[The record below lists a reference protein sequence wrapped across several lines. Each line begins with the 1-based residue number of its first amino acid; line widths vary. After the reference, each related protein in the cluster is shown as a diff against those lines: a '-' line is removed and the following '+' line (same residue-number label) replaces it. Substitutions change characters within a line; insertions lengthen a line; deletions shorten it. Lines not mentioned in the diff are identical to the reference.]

1 MRRSSK
7 AELQMLREYAWL
19 TMPLEVCY
27 FCKGRLITRDST
39 ISFGHRR
46 HGPILVK
53 ITVHHKDHNRENNT
67 QDNLRLA
74 HKKCHQKYHAEVNSV
89 DGNRSFPLVANR

>member
-1 MRRSSK
+1 VRRSSK

-19 TMPLEVCY
+19 MLPTEVCY
-27 FCKGRLITRDST
+27 FCKGRLLTRDST
-39 ISFGHRR
+39 MTFGHRR

-53 ITVHHKDHNRENNT
+53 VSVHHRDHNRANNT

-74 HKKCHQKYHAEVNSV
+74 HKSCHQKYHAEVNSG
-89 DGNRSFPLVANR
+89 DRSKSLVTHS